1 MYNNRCLPKIYFTFF
16 QPNIII
22 TLILINFVI
31 IFNNSYAVEDKPD
44 ESLSTIQIAYNKN
57 LNNFYQS
64 SNCFKEGIKDCI
76 DLILP
81 ASFSIILII
90 ILAEHNLISYT
101 GFKKIPL
108 IDLYVDNF
116 VSFIFFS
123 FIFPVFENL
132 LSHSIGYSYIEKL
145 LTTIIPANFSNA
157 RLNNKMIALKDY
169 NLPLID
175 NKINNL
181 QTKIAKEAKIKPH
194 ETTMTVELL
203 SKLTLAYAYLKFYIF
218 NQQIV
223 SGLIKAK
230 HVIYR
235 TDHYKH
241 EGYHGAVLYQSG
253 FTSCLYLC
261 MAIVFMGARFIN
273 S

>member
-1 MYNNRCLPKIYFTFF
+1 MYNNHCFPKVHLNYF
-16 QPNIII
+16 QLNIIAI
-22 TLILINFVI
+22 LILISLVI
-31 IFNNSYAVEDKPD
+31 ILNSSYAVEDKPH
-44 ESLSTIQIAYNKN
+44 ESQSTIQVAYNDH
-57 LNNFYQS
+57 LNKLYQA
-64 SNCFKEGIKDCI
+64 SNCFKDGMKDCI

-81 ASFSIILII
+81 ASVSIILIL

-108 IDLYVDNF
+108 VDLYIDNF
-116 VSFIFFS
+116 VGFIFFS

-132 LSHSIGYSYIEKL
+132 LSHSMAYTQIEKL
-145 LTTIIPANFSNA
+145 LTMITPTNFSNE
-157 RLNNKMIALKDY
+157 RLNKKMITLKDY

-181 QTKIAKEAKIKPH
+181 QSKIAREAKIKPH
-194 ETTMTVELL
+194 ATTMTVELL

-218 NQQIV
+218 NQQAV
-223 SGLIKAK
+223 SGLIKAT

-241 EGYHGAVLYQSG
+241 QGYHGAVLYQSG

-261 MAIVFMGARFIN
+261 LAMVFMGSRFIN